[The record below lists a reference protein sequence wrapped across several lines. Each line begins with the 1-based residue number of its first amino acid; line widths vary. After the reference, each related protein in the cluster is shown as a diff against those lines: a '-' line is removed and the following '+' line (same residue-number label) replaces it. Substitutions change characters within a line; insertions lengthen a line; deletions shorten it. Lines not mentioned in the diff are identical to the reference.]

1 MPDPEQAYANLALG
15 LRQPMLS
22 ASSRVAIAAWPCA
35 AAQRPTPK
43 TALLRLASCAP
54 AAIGPPPIHVHHKF
68 IVIDGETNMPTI
80 YSGSPNFS
88 AAWERQRR
96 DVLEIKGN
104 VRLAQV

>member
-1 MPDPEQAYANLALG
+1 MAL
-15 LRQPMLS
+15 RC
-22 ASSRVAIAAWPCA
+22 CA
-35 AAQRPTPK
+35 ASDTENSTAAACLMRP
-43 TALLRLASCAP
+43 SAP